1 LIKLQ
6 AASPVR
12 TLKLF
17 AGLGT
22 RLKLNEVHRAHLL
35 DSAKLAVQAVYGEF
49 ERARH
54 AARQRTS
61 KGGESS
67 VFAPTIHLADIRD
80 LRTFVDKSLL
90 LTERLENG
98 VSSFGALQYPSAHYK
113 LAAEGLKAVVE
124 SLARGGPEAEMME
137 VRRWIVERKCMY
149 WDAVAMMNARIGEA
163 GRVEGVSQRPRRHS
177 R

>member
-12 TLKLF
+12 KLKLL
-17 AGLGT
+17 AGLET

-35 DSAKLAVQAVYGEF
+35 DSAKLAVQVVYGEF
-49 ERARH
+49 KRARH
-54 AARQRTS
+54 AARQRTA

-67 VFAPTIHLADIRD
+67 IFAPTIHLADIRD

-98 VSSFGALQYPSAHYK
+98 VSSFGALQHPSAHYK
-113 LAAEGLKAVVE
+113 PAAEGLKTVVE

-137 VRRWIVERKCMY
+137 IRWMVERKCMY
-149 WDAVAMMNARIGEA
+149 WDAVAMMNARIGDA
-163 GRVEGVSQRPRRHS
+163 GRVEGGSQRPRRHS
-177 R
+177 G